1 LRPLSLFTFYR
12 MGTNTMAM
20 TNDEI
25 IDFLISDTQLF
36 IQEKMGLDIND
47 SFGDYLEGLVN
58 RSQSVLRMMGVPEEQ
73 IPTDGSC

>member
-1 LRPLSLFTFYR
+1 
-12 MGTNTMAM
+12 MAM

-25 IDFLISDTQLF
+25 IDFLISDTKLF

-47 SFGDYLEGLVN
+47 SFGDYLEGLIN
-58 RSQSVLRMMGVPEEQ
+58 RSQSVLRMMGVPEDQ